1 MNKLFKKIAGLS
13 LGLAMAIGVG
23 VAVGSNRDVARVDAA
38 AGDKASG
45 SWTQITSAS
54 DINTTDDFLL
64 GWVYNGTP
72 YYSIGTVTSNG
83 VNTSSTITNAVKIR
97 FESATGGYY
106 IKHTSSTYL
115 NNTSS
120 TNMSLGS
127 KSSIWTIDSDLYVVN
142 TSNSNRFLG
151 AASNS
156 ATARLKAY
164 ASNNKGTYPQVF
176 VYKQSTTYNVS
187 FAVSPAGYGTL
198 SQSSIANVPSG
209 SSISISNNKVTING
223 TTVTATAASQTAQYT
238 YSFSNWTKSPNN
250 STVTSAMTITAN
262 FTRST
267 RSYSVGGTI
276 VHGSLSS
283 TANVNYGSALNI
295 TINPEN
301 GYTYPDSLTSV
312 TMGGSAYAGYTYNNG
327 TGAFSIASVTGA
339 VVINAT
345 CPASGN
351 TYSISTT
358 VTNGSYSGDTSITD
372 NGGVASV
379 TISPTGD
386 YKLPTSVSVSGAS
399 HTYNATTGVISLSGA
414 TGNVTI
420 SAAMVALTEYSI
432 TVNETNGSHT
442 GASVIKESR
451 TATLTF
457 TPTSGWG
464 QPADVTVSGAT
475 KNWVRGTGA
484 LTLSNPTGNVTV
496 TYAAV
501 GNELES
507 ITLSATS
514 RTYTLGDSFVKPT
527 VTAQYTVAADA
538 DVTNSP
544 NLVVTGYDPYTT
556 GTQPVTITYTEGG
569 IQKSASYTATVNAAS
584 VITTTTWELTDL
596 ADLTSSDE
604 FVIARTSSTTVAL
617 PSNGGAAK
625 PTVSSVTI
633 SNDKITSTVTD
644 SILWNVTG
652 NASDGY
658 VFNPKG
664 DSTKWLYLLDDA
676 NDGVRIGNG
685 NSAANKHFTLEQGY
699 LYSTE
704 TTYPRMIGVYNN
716 ADWRCYKLT
725 SGGEPGSNIAGQ
737 TFGFFKKVK
746 TQTGSADLIRITA
759 TYKGG
764 DKYVGDSISTSDFAV
779 KKQLNTGNELIDVA
793 SGYTI
798 SANTLTAESNSITVS
813 LTEGNITKTAV
824 VVVPATPR
832 AVSLVSVELVQGEN
846 VVKEYVDW
854 SGAEWDFTDL
864 SVRRTWSDAST
875 ELLDLADLIESE
887 DATVSP
893 EKPAVGV
900 SSFTVSYEYLSVS
913 ITNASVTGISI
924 VADYVESVSWADKS
938 LSHFKAFSGEQLT
951 SATVSG
957 WTVKAT
963 YAGAGETNALSF
975 GTGANQ
981 FTIRI
986 GDSKAVTSLPYTWTT
1001 ADDNQFV
1008 YVVVGGVAKG
1018 DSTHA
1023 KTNICATINAID
1035 HDEESSGEQTITLD
1049 LVGASYTKEGTSG
1062 TGSDTEVTISGFT
1075 ISSDKGYAASESMRV
1090 YDGGSFTITSSYEMT
1105 NVSVTTTGGK
1115 NGLSGGSASGTSY
1128 EETADGQARVTTVTI
1143 TFNGTVTT
1151 TTHYANLA
1159 EHFDAQKAVVTFAK
1173 FMNTT
1178 MNGENVCSGTF
1189 ANLESAWDDVADK
1202 YDELFGAST
1211 TLNETELA
1219 WAKNMLKYAT
1229 AAWGSD
1235 AENACV
1241 EKAMKTYEFCIAKH
1255 GVDPFMF
1262 ESDGTTPLR
1271 SISSAPS
1278 ISMLISKNSS
1288 AVITIVI
1295 ISAVS
1300 LAAVG
1305 GYFLFRKKKE
1315 DK

>member
-23 VAVGSNRDVARVDAA
+23 VAVGSKSQEAKSVSAVDYNTPTNYNLANNVPSGLTASTTLSKDSSGRGMGKAGYTYTLTTSTSFTDVGKIVVNAA
-38 AGDKASG
+38 TNYGTYSSHSVSATVGGSAFGSAQSFTAKASTNYTIEASKASG
-45 SWTQITSAS
+45 VVVVS
-54 DINTTDDFLL
+54 
-64 GWVYNGTP
+64 
-72 YYSIGTVTSNG
+72 
-83 VNTSSTITNAVKIR
+83 
-97 FESATGGYY
+97 
-106 IKHTSSTYL
+106 L
-115 NNTSS
+115 NNGKEGTTK
-120 TNMSLGS
+120 TNTIWCL
-127 KSSIWTIDSDLYVVN
+127 SIDVYTV
-142 TSNSNRFLG
+142 
-151 AASNS
+151 AAP
-156 ATARLKAY
+156 AQ
-164 ASNNKGTYPQVF
+164 TY
-176 VYKQSTTYNVS
+176 TVS
-187 FAVSPAGYGTL
+187 FAVNTAGYGTV
-198 SQSSIANVPSG
+198 SRSSITNVPSG
-209 SSISISNNKVTING
+209 TSITTSNNTVTING
-223 TTVTATAASQTAQYT
+223 TTVTATPTANTAQYT
-238 YSFSNWTKSPNN
+238 YAFTGWSNNTG
-250 STVTSAMTITAN
+250 TVTQGRTITAN
-262 FTRST
+262 FSRTTNTFTVSGNIT
-267 RSYSVGGTI
+267 
-276 VHGSLSS
+276 HGSLDNTTSI
-283 TANVNYGSALNI
+283 AYDGDLDLNI
-295 TINPEN
+295 VPTT
-301 GYTYPDSLTSV
+301 GYTYPTSVSV
-312 TMGGSAYAGYTYNNG
+312 TMGGNDISNDVQYEDGYLFYSPVRGN
-327 TGAFSIASVTGA
+327 I
-339 VVINAT
+339 VITAT
-345 CPASGN
+345 CPAAGN
-351 TYSISTT
+351 TYSITT
-358 VTNGSYSGDTSITD
+358 NVTNGTYSGDTTITD

-379 TISPTGD
+379 TIAPTGD
-386 YKLPTSVSVSGAS
+386 YKLPASVSVSGAD
-399 HTYNATTGVISLSGA
+399 HTYNASTGAISLSNA

-420 SAAMVALTEYSI
+420 DAAMVALTEYSI

-457 TPTSGWG
+457 THDSGYG
-464 QPADVTVSGAT
+464 HPEDVTVSGAT
-475 KNWVRGTGA
+475 KNWVRGTGV

-514 RTYTLGDSFVKPT
+514 RAYTLGDSFVKPT

-676 NDGVRIGNG
+676 NEGVRIGNG

-737 TFGFFKKVK
+737 TFGFFKKVE

-759 TYKGG
+759 TYKGD

-779 KKQLNTGNELIDVA
+779 KKQLNTGNELIDVT

-824 VVVPATPR
+824 VVVPATQR

-900 SSFTVSYEYLSVS
+900 TSFTVSYEYLSVS

-924 VADYVESVSWADKS
+924 VADYVESVSWGGKS

-951 SATVSG
+951 STTVSG

-1211 TLNETELA
+1211 TLDATELA

-1271 SISSAPS
+1271 SISSTPS
-1278 ISMLISKNSS
+1278 INMLVSKNSS

-1315 DK
+1315 D